1 MLFFLL
7 LLIAACVLGSEREA
21 EWHARAS
28 RIPALAPHLAARSEA
43 DDLDRYATPADT
55 SALIRAV
62 AAGPTPSSVVDL
74 GASARGREVLG
85 IRLGLCAGGTC
96 ADRPTVVYFGPVHG
110 DERVGGELFHR
121 LIAHVRDH
129 FATPAVQALLFACNL
144 VVVPHPNP
152 DGFHTLRRGLDNDV
166 DMNRAF
172 FPDRCNTSNPYE
184 DLGPQPEV
192 EHTKA
197 FFLAEQPV
205 AALLMHGGALVVSYP
220 HDDECERHG
229 TRVEA
234 PAPDNLL
241 YMQLARNYSAANS
254 MMARNLSPFRD
265 HITNGA
271 FWYSLSG
278 GLQDWTLGHVP
289 SMVVPLTV
297 EVSSEKMPSYAEV
310 GRRFWGANFP
320 ALMTWPVALRQ
331 GVWGTVAQDDGLA
344 PEGATV
350 YVFAGQRRRSL
361 AERDGKAVPV
371 RADGRFFRPLA
382 TGTWEVC
389 VSKPLYTAA
398 CVQVTVRRGE
408 NTPVHIQLHVDT
420 Q

>member
-7 LLIAACVLGSEREA
+7 IALALCVHGYQREA
-21 EWHARAS
+21 DWHTRAA
-28 RIPALAPHLAARSEA
+28 RIPGMAHPLEGRGEA
-43 DDLDRYATPADT
+43 DDLDHYATPAD
-55 SALIRAV
+55 SAALIRQVV
-62 AAGPTPSSVVDL
+62 AGGTPSSLVDL

-85 IRLGLCAGGTC
+85 IRLGACAGGVC

-121 LIAHVRDH
+121 LIAHIRDH
-129 FATPAVQALLFACNL
+129 FETPAVQALLAACNL

-152 DGFHTLRRGLDNDV
+152 DGFYSLRRGLDNDV

-172 FPDRCNTSNPYE
+172 YPDRCNTSNPYAHLE
-184 DLGPQPEV
+184 PIAEI

-220 HDDECERHG
+220 HDDECELHG
-229 TRVEA
+229 SRVEA
-234 PAPDNLL
+234 RAPDHAL
-241 YMQLARNYSAANS
+241 YTQLARNYSAANS

-278 GLQDWTLGHVP
+278 GLQDWTLEHVP

-297 EVSSEKMPSYAEV
+297 EVSSVKLPSFAEV

-320 ALMTWPVALRQ
+320 ALMTWPVALQQ
-331 GVWGTVAQDDGLA
+331 GVWATVAQDDGLSPA
-344 PEGATV
+344 GATA
-350 YVFAGQRRRSL
+350 YVFAGQRRRSV

-371 RADGRFFRPLA
+371 RADGRFFRPMA
-382 TGTWEVC
+382 IGTWEVC

-398 CVQVTVRRGE
+398 CVSVTVRRGE
-408 NTPVHIQLHVDT
+408 NTPIHIQLHTDT